1 MSISIVTYLSQI
13 KWDLLPTSMT
23 EILKIK
29 TIDTKYGQACGKIE
43 ILIN

>member
-1 MSISIVTYLSQI
+1 MSISTFTYLSPI

-29 TIDTKYGQACGKIE
+29 TIDTKYGQGHGKTE